1 MSNLFSKDVIRK
13 LLDDG
18 LNNEIEKLISK
29 SNYYI
34 SNLYK
39 LSNNCKSLQEEHL
52 DILSSL
58 TQKDSKINE
67 MLNFYSDYLRNNKNF
82 LIRNEILKNF
92 VEKVSITKD
101 EKDNLVDK
109 MRFDEKFFVLI
120 DKIINIKLNILVIEK
135 SKTNSNYLDNENFS
149 KNLLYSLKENTLLIE
164 ELMNEKIFIFLKT
177 MFRTNKTTS
186 LTDLNNIKKS
196 LSFIYKKENY
206 LNYVLKE
213 YTQYRKKLLD
223 DYLKKKYLSIHNY
236 EEIIVMIIDDFKH
249 HFIKEIILIH
259 YFFGNQQNTNVDLYM
274 ILQMYNNSNL
284 ELKNQKEYEN
294 FLSSFKESFKNE
306 KLDFAS
312 FINLLNVILYSF
324 EQITYDNFKKAS
336 NIQQTH
342 ENISRIYHFY
352 VMSYLYSQNI
362 EQLSKELNISSIDN
376 LSLYGFLINNKK
388 SLSKTIAK
396 CFSDFS
402 KAIITAKTNFKK
414 FLSSTEIFL
423 SENNSQKT
431 VLVFFEEFAK
441 IVRVYHN
448 YHTLFLEKD
457 RENLN
462 PKLNNQ
468 SFKVLF
474 EFFNGLDLFKE
485 NNLQIICRVINLI
498 DNIIKKFSD
507 LDSFSLIQ
515 EEISKL
521 KENVNISINNCV
533 DLIYSLICK
542 QTNFNEENLFKI
554 TTYEQMI
561 NLIEFILD
569 KSNFFP

>member
-294 FLSSFKESFKNE
+294 FLSSFKETFKNE

>member
-448 YHTLFLEKD
+448 YHTLFFERHLE
-457 RENLN
+457 
-462 PKLNNQ
+462 
-468 SFKVLF
+468 
-474 EFFNGLDLFKE
+474 
-485 NNLQIICRVINLI
+485 IHINESVYFHL
-498 DNIIKKFSD
+498 
-507 LDSFSLIQ
+507 
-515 EEISKL
+515 
-521 KENVNISINNCV
+521 
-533 DLIYSLICK
+533 
-542 QTNFNEENLFKI
+542 
-554 TTYEQMI
+554 
-561 NLIEFILD
+561 
-569 KSNFFP
+569 

>member
-1 MSNLFSKDVIRK
+1 
-13 LLDDG
+13 
-18 LNNEIEKLISK
+18 
-29 SNYYI
+29 
-34 SNLYK
+34 
-39 LSNNCKSLQEEHL
+39 
-52 DILSSL
+52 
-58 TQKDSKINE
+58 
-67 MLNFYSDYLRNNKNF
+67 
-82 LIRNEILKNF
+82 
-92 VEKVSITKD
+92 
-101 EKDNLVDK
+101 
-109 MRFDEKFFVLI
+109 
-120 DKIINIKLNILVIEK
+120 
-135 SKTNSNYLDNENFS
+135 
-149 KNLLYSLKENTLLIE
+149 
-164 ELMNEKIFIFLKT
+164 
-177 MFRTNKTTS
+177 
-186 LTDLNNIKKS
+186 
-196 LSFIYKKENY
+196 
-206 LNYVLKE
+206 
-213 YTQYRKKLLD
+213 
-223 DYLKKKYLSIHNY
+223 
-236 EEIIVMIIDDFKH
+236 MIIDDFKH

-259 YFFGNQQNTNVDLYM
+259 YFFGNQQNTNIDMYM

-284 ELKNQKEYEN
+284 ELKNQKEYET
-294 FLSSFKESFKNE
+294 FLSSFRETFKNE

-352 VMSYLYSQNI
+352 LMSYLYSQNI

-441 IVRVYHN
+441 IVRIYHN
-448 YHTLFLEKD
+448 YHNLFLEKD
-457 RENLN
+457 KENLN

-474 EFFNGLDLFKE
+474 DFFNGLDVFKE
-485 NNLQIICRVINLI
+485 NNLQIICRVINLL
-498 DNIIKKFSD
+498 DNIIKKFGD
-507 LDSFSLIQ
+507 IEEFSLIQ
-515 EEISKL
+515 EELSKL
-521 KENVNISINNCV
+521 KENVNSSINNCV
-533 DLIYSLICK
+533 DLINSLICK
-542 QTNFNEENLFKI
+542 QTNFNQENLFKI

-569 KSNFFP
+569 KSILF